1 VKTLETDRDGYLKDL
16 ADWSLDIAG
25 QLAESESIDLTEEHW
40 ELIHL
45 IRDFYVKYKI
55 SPTMRV
61 LVRQAGE
68 QLGPD
73 KGRSI
78 HLLTLFP
85 DNPLKLLSK
94 IAGLPK
100 PPNCD

>member
-1 VKTLETDRDGYLKDL
+1 MGINTDRDGFLKDL
-16 ADWSLDIAG
+16 TDWSVDIAD
-25 QLAESESIDLTEEHW
+25 QLAESESIVLTDDHW

-45 IRDFYVKYKI
+45 MRDFHMQYKI
-55 SPTMRV
+55 SPTSRV
-61 LVRQAGE
+61 LVRHVRE
-68 QLGPD
+68 KLGPE

-85 DNPLKLLSK
+85 DNPIKLLSK
-94 IAGLPK
+94 IAGLPR

>member
-1 VKTLETDRDGYLKDL
+1 MDTDRDGYLRDLSDWSADL
-16 ADWSLDIAG
+16 AS
-25 QLAESESIDLTEEHW
+25 QLAESESIVLTDDHW
-40 ELIHL
+40 QLIQL
-45 IRDFYVKYKI
+45 IRDFYMKYKI

-61 LVRQAGE
+61 LVRQARE
-68 QLGPD
+68 KLGPE